1 MNILPWAC
9 PSCHGHHPHFHH
21 WPFLLALWYRC
32 CCWAFGPKSPCSDLL
47 DLRYYYCDYEAPCSN
62 CYVFFKSR
70 GNVDNCVSD
79 DDNYLKA
86 DLPSAKERLLDLKN
100 GSFRNYQNIFP
111 KYIFLGF
118 ASCVLWE
125 VTPSPSP
132 LFRTQKVTFRQKCW
146 LFNAKNR
153 LPPPPPHKTFFY
165 PIPYH
170 QDARGGQNWV
180 FGWSFRRP
188 PFFSFLKKQNNSP
201 CAHLGDVRPRVLGKK
216 SRAQW
221 TWDVQPLAVRVYF
234 GFVDSD
240 FLSFCLSF
248 NKWQFVLYGSR
259 CTLMPSLK
267 KFWVHFRTLSCKKM
281 CQCRGKRIWTNSY

>member
-1 MNILPWAC
+1 M
-9 PSCHGHHPHFHH
+9 
-21 WPFLLALWYRC
+21 
-32 CCWAFGPKSPCSDLL
+32 
-47 DLRYYYCDYEAPCSN
+47 
-62 CYVFFKSR
+62 FFWKSR
-70 GNVDNCVSD
+70 GNVDNCVLD

-132 LFRTQKVTFRQKCW
+132 LSRTQKVTFRQNCW
-146 LFNAKNR
+146 LFNAKNK
-153 LPPPPPHKTFFY
+153 LSPPPHNVFLPHPLSPRCSGGSELSIRLVIPKTT
-165 PIPYH
+165 
-170 QDARGGQNWV
+170 
-180 FGWSFRRP
+180 
-188 PFFSFLKKQNNSP
+188 FFSFLKKQNNSP
-201 CAHLGDVRPRVLGKK
+201 RAHLGDVRPRILGKK

-248 NKWQFVLYGSR
+248 NK
-259 CTLMPSLK
+259 
-267 KFWVHFRTLSCKKM
+267 
-281 CQCRGKRIWTNSY
+281 

>member
-1 MNILPWAC
+1 MGIPIMPWASSSFSSLTVSAGAVV
-9 PSCHGHHPHFHH
+9 P
-21 WPFLLALWYRC
+21 LLLLGVWSEKSVLRPTWFKILSLWLLNSIIKLLC
-32 CCWAFGPKSPCSDLL
+32 FFWKSG
-47 DLRYYYCDYEAPCSN
+47 
-62 CYVFFKSR
+62 
-70 GNVDNCVSD
+70 GNVDNCVLD

-132 LFRTQKVTFRQKCW
+132 LSRTQKVTFRQNCW
-146 LFNAKNR
+146 LFNAKNKLS
-153 LPPPPPHKTFFY
+153 LPPPPTTFFY

-188 PFFSFLKKQNNSP
+188 PFFLF
-201 CAHLGDVRPRVLGKK
+201 
-216 SRAQW
+216 
-221 TWDVQPLAVRVYF
+221 
-234 GFVDSD
+234 
-240 FLSFCLSF
+240 
-248 NKWQFVLYGSR
+248 
-259 CTLMPSLK
+259 
-267 KFWVHFRTLSCKKM
+267 
-281 CQCRGKRIWTNSY
+281 